1 MRERETV
8 HAIRPVPSP
17 LIFIPG
23 SYKLWFGTS
32 EAQEVLHLRT
42 SVVKIIWGPDS
53 QTVLDMT
60 AAPDKTVNPSNF
72 NFHL

>member
-1 MRERETV
+1 MEKRVRLFTASATRRWVRERETV

-17 LIFIPG
+17 LIFIPD

-42 SVVKIIWGPDS
+42 SVVKIIWGP
-53 QTVLDMT
+53 
-60 AAPDKTVNPSNF
+60 
-72 NFHL
+72 